1 MEDIYEKVLFHGY
14 GLKLYN
20 IMRTRRGLIVRTD
33 KGVKELRKT
42 NSDFKTIV
50 FENEVKKHLY
60 NKGFHNTDIYLE
72 TQEGMPYFV
81 QNDQCFVLSEYVPV
95 KEIDL
100 EDLETA
106 KKAASTLATIH
117 SLSQGLTV
125 EGKSNLGRLTNM
137 CQKRRAEL
145 KHIKKWINNQ
155 SKYSPVDIIVVK
167 SFDYFF
173 DRTSRTEK
181 ILTSSAYEDITRIA
195 REKGT
200 VCHLNYKGDN
210 VRQKEGSDKLYVTG
224 FEKSAYDCTIWDLAE
239 FIRRQMK
246 NPQCTEKTIDEIL
259 KSYTQVLP
267 LGDEE
272 VKVLGAMVLFPAK
285 YFKILNGYYN
295 KRKVCQ
301 NDGVRDKLERC
312 ITTSYNEE
320 TILKG
325 LGMM

>member
-155 SKYSPVDIIVVK
+155 SIYSPVDIIVVK
-167 SFDYFF
+167 SFDYCF
-173 DRTSRTEK
+173 DRTSRT
-181 ILTSSAYEDITRIA
+181 
-195 REKGT
+195 
-200 VCHLNYKGDN
+200 
-210 VRQKEGSDKLYVTG
+210 
-224 FEKSAYDCTIWDLAE
+224 
-239 FIRRQMK
+239 
-246 NPQCTEKTIDEIL
+246 
-259 KSYTQVLP
+259 
-267 LGDEE
+267 
-272 VKVLGAMVLFPAK
+272 
-285 YFKILNGYYN
+285 
-295 KRKVCQ
+295 
-301 NDGVRDKLERC
+301 
-312 ITTSYNEE
+312 
-320 TILKG
+320 
-325 LGMM
+325 